1 LSNGENDAGWAF
13 GIVSMFLIAN
23 IYSLLDLVMIIT
35 ASKLPQVSNLT
46 IIAIGGVVLYLNHV
60 LLLKNGKAKV
70 IAKEF
75 DEKQGSRAI
84 LNLILFLY
92 VSTWFLCVYI
102 VFILLFLK
110 CLYMFYIV
118 FLISFYM
125 IAICLLYGVYMCSYG
140 VYMFSGGF
148 ILF

>member
-1 LSNGENDAGWAF
+1 MIKIIKYFFYKIYSFSLSNGENDAGWAF

-75 DEKQGSRAI
+75 DEKQGRSRAI

-92 VSTWFLCVYI
+92 VV
-102 VFILLFLK
+102 
-110 CLYMFYIV
+110 
-118 FLISFYM
+118 
-125 IAICLLYGVYMCSYG
+125 CS
-140 VYMFSGGF
+140 V
-148 ILF
+148 ILFIYTGNVVRSMNQT